1 MQRQMNRLRA
11 WTILLV
17 MGQVWGLSF
26 SIGKIAATG
35 GAHPFSIS
43 LWQYLTASVLLIVIA
58 GAQRRRFSV
67 TLRLAGFYMVV
78 ALLGL
83 VVPNALFY
91 YAASRVSA
99 GVLSI
104 SVALVPIL
112 TFLGS
117 TVFGLERVVFARMAG
132 VALGLL
138 AIVFLVAPTE
148 SLPDRSQLPW
158 VLLSLF
164 AAVCYA
170 SLNLLLAM
178 KAPPGIDNFVVTC
191 GMFMAASFIML
202 PIIFGTGSFTPPT
215 WPWRSIEW
223 AMIGLGVIS
232 ATAYTLYFYLIE
244 RAGPVFTSQVANLIT
259 LCGVLWGMIIF
270 GEQHSA
276 WIWLSLATMM
286 VAVALVAPRRDVP
299 TSATS
304 LETNNQKQ

>member
-1 MQRQMNRLRA
+1 MV
-11 WTILLV
+11 LLI
-17 MGQVWGLSF
+17 MGLVWGLSF
-26 SIGKIAATG
+26 SFGKIAATG
-35 GAHPFSIS
+35 GAHPLSIS
-43 LWQYLTASVLLIVIA
+43 LWQCLTASVLLVGIA

-67 TLRLAGFYMVV
+67 TPRLARFYMVI

-83 VVPNALFY
+83 VIPTSLFY
-91 YAASRVSA
+91 YAASHVSA

-117 TVFGLERVVFARMAG
+117 VLYGLEKVVFGRMAG

-170 SLNLLLAM
+170 SLNILLSL
-178 KAPPGIDNFVVTC
+178 KVPPGADRIVVTC
-191 GMFMAASFIML
+191 GMFVAASLIMVL
-202 PIIFGTGSFTPPT
+202 VVLLTGSFTPLI
-215 WPWRSIEW
+215 WPWGPVEW
-223 AMIGLGVIS
+223 TMVGLGVIS
-232 ATAYTLYFYLIE
+232 ATAYTLYFRLIE
-244 RAGPVFTSQVANLIT
+244 SAGPVFTSQVANLVT

-286 VAVALVAPRRDVP
+286 VALALVAPPRKAPV
-299 TSATS
+299 SAT
-304 LETNNQKQ
+304 E

>member
-1 MQRQMNRLRA
+1 
-11 WTILLV
+11 
-17 MGQVWGLSF
+17 MGLVWGLSF
-26 SIGKIAATG
+26 SFGKIAATG
-35 GAHPFSIS
+35 GAHPLSIS
-43 LWQYLTASVLLIVIA
+43 LWQCLTASVLLVAIA
-58 GAQRRRFSV
+58 CAQRRRFS
-67 TLRLAGFYMVV
+67 TTPKLAAFYIVI

-83 VVPNALFY
+83 VIPTALFY
-91 YAASRVSA
+91 YAASHVSA

-117 TVFGLERVVFARMAG
+117 AVYGLEKIVFGRMAG

-170 SLNLLLAM
+170 SLNMLLSM
-178 KAPPGIDNFVVTC
+178 KVPSRADRFVVTC
-191 GMFMAASFIML
+191 GMFVAASLIMV
-202 PIIFGTGSFTPPT
+202 PVVFVTGSFTPLI
-215 WPWRSIEW
+215 WPWGPVEW
-223 AMIGLGVIS
+223 TMVGLGVIS
-232 ATAYTLYFYLIE
+232 ATAYTLYFHLIE
-244 RAGPVFTSQVANLIT
+244 RAGPVFTSQVANLVT

-286 VAVALVAPRRDVP
+286 AALALVAPPREAPISV
-299 TSATS
+299 T
-304 LETNNQKQ
+304 E